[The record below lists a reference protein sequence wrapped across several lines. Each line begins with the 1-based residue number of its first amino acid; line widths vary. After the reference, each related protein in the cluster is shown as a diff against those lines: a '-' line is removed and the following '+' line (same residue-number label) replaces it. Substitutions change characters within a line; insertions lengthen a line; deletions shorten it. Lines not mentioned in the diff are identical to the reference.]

1 MRDVKVKI
9 QPIRMKKALEI
20 WDSDETPLAKTAWVK
35 GPKKPRDVLRSK
47 EIPPEDVSLDALKR
61 KGLVEVLEPIEIRKA
76 EDIEKIPEDVDAI
89 LIGDSED
96 WFAEDSILEKLV
108 LLNKPLLVEWDNWG
122 YSIHGRIS
130 KLRFN
135 KYSKAKRYFT
145 MGADEVFSLIRALRG
160 YRFIKTMKVLY
171 VGDFPSHSVA
181 VGPQISLEYLNKR
194 FGVEFVK
201 LTLEDYLKEI
211 EGISDEKVEDVVKKW
226 KERFIIRD
234 NREKTLHIYAKTYK
248 ALKNMLRKHNA
259 NAITVDCAALP
270 EIEYVPCLAYSLLI
284 DEGIPCGCEA
294 DLPALFAMA
303 MLMGVSNKPVLM
315 GNLNENATHMD
326 IENNVV
332 VVNHDVLPPSLAS
345 PACKIALRDYHAT
358 AKGVTS
364 YAELIE
370 GLPVTLAGMHWDMD
384 KVWVTTGK
392 VVWTEDTTHCRVSIG
407 VKVDNA
413 KKVSKDAFS
422 HHVVMSYGIYVKE
435 LRLLSELMEIEFTLI

>member
-1 MRDVKVKI
+1 MREVKVKI

-20 WDSDETPLAKTAWVK
+20 WNSNETPLAKITWVK

-61 KGLVEVLEPIEIRKA
+61 KGLVEVLEPIEIKRG
-76 EDIEKIPEDVDAI
+76 EDVEKIPEDVDAI

-108 LLNKPLLVEWDNWG
+108 LLNKPLLVEWDSWG

-135 KYSKAKRYFT
+135 KYSKVKRYFT
-145 MGADEVFSLIRALRG
+145 MGVDEVLLLIRALRG
-160 YRFIKTMKVLY
+160 YRFVKTMKVLY
-171 VGDFPSHSVA
+171 IGDFPSHSVA
-181 VGPQISLEYLNKR
+181 VGSQISLEYLNKR
-194 FGVEFVK
+194 FGVKFIK

-211 EGISDEKVEDVVKKW
+211 EEISDEKVKDVVREW

-234 NREKTLHIYAKTYK
+234 NREKTLHIYAETYK
-248 ALKNMLRKHNA
+248 ALKNMLRKHGA

-284 DEGIPCGCEA
+284 DEGVPCSCEA

-303 MLMGVSNKPVLM
+303 MLMGVSGRSVLM
-315 GNLNENATHMD
+315 GNLNENVTHMD
-326 IENNVV
+326 IEDNIV
-332 VVNHDVLPPSLAS
+332 VVNHDVLPPSFAC
-345 PACKIALRDYHAT
+345 PACKITLRDYHAT
-358 AKGVTS
+358 TKGVTP

-384 KVWVTTGK
+384 KIWVTMGR
-392 VVWTEDTTHCRVSIG
+392 VVWTKDTTHCRVSIG
-407 VKVDNA
+407 VKVGNA
-413 KKVSKDAFS
+413 KRVSKDAFS
-422 HHVVMSYGIYVKE
+422 HHVVMAYGNYVEE
-435 LRLLSELMEIEFTLI
+435 LKLLSELLEIGFTLI